1 MDRDYIFRVLK
12 SAFEAGKSSKQ
23 ISFSAEDWIG
33 GDALD
38 EMLSSFPIDIEWE
51 NYGDRE
57 SGKYDI
63 VFSWDISP
71 DTIINWIN
79 RAAAHSHK

>member
-1 MDRDYIFRVLK
+1 MSFDYIYQVLK
-12 SAFEAGKSSKQ
+12 NAFESGKSSKQ
-23 ISFSAEDWIG
+23 ISFKGEDWIG

-63 VFSWDISP
+63 VFSWDISV
-71 DTIINWIN
+71 DTLISW
-79 RAAAHSHK
+79 

>member
-1 MDRDYIFRVLK
+1 VKEKIMDREYIYETLK
-12 SAFEAGKSSKQ
+12 NAFLSGKSSKC
-23 ISFSAEDWIG
+23 IGFRSEDWIG
-33 GDALD
+33 SDALE

-71 DTIINWIN
+71 DTEISW
-79 RAAAHSHK
+79 

>member
-1 MDRDYIFRVLK
+1 MNRDYIFQVLK
-12 SAFEAGKSSKQ
+12 SAFESGLASKQ
-23 ISFSAEDWIG
+23 ISFREEDWIG

-38 EMLSSFPIDIEWE
+38 EMLSGFPIDIEWE

-57 SGKYDI
+57 SSKYDI

-71 DTIINWIN
+71 DTLINW
-79 RAAAHSHK
+79 